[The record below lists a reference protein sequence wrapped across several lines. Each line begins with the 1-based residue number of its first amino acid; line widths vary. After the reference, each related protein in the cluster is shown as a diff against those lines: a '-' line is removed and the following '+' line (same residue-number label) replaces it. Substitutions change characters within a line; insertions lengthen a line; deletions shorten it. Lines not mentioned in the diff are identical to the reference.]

1 MSNNEIVLADQIR
14 KAELMAGANLL
25 PDNYRKQPANIL
37 WAMEMAEA
45 LDVTLAQA
53 ITGIS
58 VISGKPSMSAEM
70 MRALVLRH
78 GHLFRVTVMTDEQVT
93 VEVARRERPDDIQQ
107 FTFTMQD
114 AQHAEL
120 AKSANY
126 RKHPKSM
133 LLARVT
139 SLACRAVFPDVV
151 AGMGYTPD
159 ELADPTPMAQ
169 AWAPPTVTASRLI
182 PTADETLVVDTDT
195 GEVTDSLDEFT
206 RTESDAVTPAQ
217 LKKMHA
223 CLKDL
228 NIGDKE
234 HGLEMISNIAG
245 RPIDSTKELTKTEAS
260 AVIDTLVKIADDERN
275 TDEQQAA
282 IDG

>member
-1 MSNNEIVLADQIR
+1 MSNNEIALTNQIHKAKLLADS
-14 KAELMAGANLL
+14 NLL
-25 PDNYRKQPANIL
+25 PDNYRKNPSNLL

-58 VISGKPSMSAEM
+58 VINGKPSMSAEM

-93 VEVARRERPDDIQQ
+93 VEVGRRERPDDIQQ
-107 FTFTMQD
+107 FTFTMTD
-114 AQHAEL
+114 AQHAGL
-120 AKSANY
+120 AGSATY
-126 RKHPKSM
+126 KKHPKSM

-159 ELADPTPMAQ
+159 ELDTTPAAQ

-206 RTESDAVTPAQ
+206 REESDAITPAQ
-217 LKKMHA
+217 SKKLHATLKQ
-223 CLKDL
+223 LG
-228 NIGDKE
+228 IGNKQD
-234 HGLEMISNIAG
+234 GLEMIGNVLGA
-245 RPIDSTKELTKTEAS
+245 PVDSTNELTKQQAS
-260 AVIDTLVKIADDERN
+260 LVIDTLVKMA
-275 TDEQQAA
+275 EQQQQEIEA
-282 IDG
+282 